1 MWIIFPGRRIIVEYI
16 RKAPYIRKFSS
27 LSCVALPENT
37 KGIGEASTGK
47 VFSHLPQNLFIRNPE
62 YSQNLFTRNLR
73 KYAIVFGE
81 NLRKYAIVFS
91 ENLRK
96 YAIVFGENLRKY
108 AIVFSENLRKY
119 AIVGKEKAL
128 QRLPEYRSPCKAWHY
143 LPLKCNFLISPPE
156 PCRSGP

>member
-37 KGIGEASTGK
+37 KGIGEAFTGK

-62 YSQNLFTRNLR
+62 YSQNLFTRNIR
-73 KYAIVFGE
+73 KYA
-81 NLRKYAIVFS
+81 NVFS

-96 YAIVFGENLRKY
+96 YANVFG
-108 AIVFSENLRKY
+108 ENLRKY

-128 QRLPEYRSPCKAWHY
+128 QRLSEYRSPCKAWHY

>member
-1 MWIIFPGRRIIVEYI
+1 MIYNILQHFLRLQIYI
-16 RKAPYIRKFSS
+16 NI
-27 LSCVALPENT
+27 LC
-37 KGIGEASTGK
+37 
-47 VFSHLPQNLFIRNPE
+47 
-62 YSQNLFTRNLR
+62 
-73 KYAIVFGE
+73 YAIVFSE

-96 YAIVFGENLRKY
+96 YV
-108 AIVFSENLRKY
+108 IVFSENLRKY

-156 PCRSGP
+156 PCR

>member
-1 MWIIFPGRRIIVEYI
+1 MEYI

-81 NLRKYAIVFS
+81 NLRKYAIV
-91 ENLRK
+91 
-96 YAIVFGENLRKY
+96 
-108 AIVFSENLRKY
+108 
-119 AIVGKEKAL
+119 GKEKAL

-156 PCRSGP
+156 PCQSGP

>member
-37 KGIGEASTGK
+37 KGIGEAFTGK

-73 KYAIVFGE
+73 KYANVFGE
-81 NLRKYAIVFS
+81 NIRKYANVFSGNLRKYA
-91 ENLRK
+91 N
-96 YAIVFGENLRKY
+96 
-108 AIVFSENLRKY
+108 VFSENLRKY

-128 QRLPEYRSPCKAWHY
+128 QRLSEYRSPCKAWHY

-156 PCRSGP
+156 PCQSGP

>member
-37 KGIGEASTGK
+37 KGIGETFTGK

-73 KYAIVFGE
+73 KYANVFGE
-81 NLRKYAIVFS
+81 NIRKYANVFSGNLRKYA
-91 ENLRK
+91 N
-96 YAIVFGENLRKY
+96 
-108 AIVFSENLRKY
+108 VFSENLRKY

-156 PCRSGP
+156 PCQSGP